1 MISCVTPNVHVSR
14 KQRKRN
20 KTDNIVSME
29 YHHHD
34 LLTRAEC
41 TALRGLAIMGI
52 FLHNFCHWLNPVVKE
67 NEYQFFAHNVNW
79 LQQVTTGMNEL
90 YPAHLL
96 SFFGHYGVSI
106 FLFLSAFGLEQKYEL
121 ASSHTDNA
129 TPPIGFYRFTRY
141 HFLKLFK
148 MMIAGFVAFIIVDAI
163 TAGSWRYTFMQI
175 VGQLGMFNN
184 LFPEP
189 DRNIWPGPFWFF
201 GLMFQLY
208 IVYRLLIY
216 RRHWGWTFGLMLVCT
231 AAQLLMDPEGEVLN
245 RYRYNFMGSMLP
257 FGLGVLFARFG
268 ERVIL
273 ITKGGMTNLMC
284 LVVTLF
290 LIASASKNFVT
301 WTIVPA
307 FVCMA
312 AIYFVRT
319 IETIPSQKVSAL
331 VFGAFE
337 WVGSISA
344 ALFVVHPIL
353 RKIFIPIS
361 RQGDIY
367 TGLLLYVISSLSVAW
382 LFQQIMKKIPSPK
395 MNE

>member
-1 MISCVTPNVHVSR
+1 MR
-14 KQRKRN
+14 
-20 KTDNIVSME
+20 DE
-29 YHHHD
+29 
-34 LLTRAEC
+34 LLTRNEC
-41 TALRGLAIMGI
+41 EAMRGIAIIGI
-52 FLHNFCHWLNPVVKE
+52 FLHNYCHWLNPVVKE
-67 NEYQFFAHNVNW
+67 NEYQFFNANVSNF
-79 LQQVTTGMNEL
+79 LRAIVHPDAL
-90 YPAHLL
+90 LPLHVL
-96 SFFGHYGVSI
+96 SFFGHYGVPI
-106 FLFLSAFGLEQKYEL
+106 FLFLSAYGLVMKYENGPVL
-121 ASSHTDNA
+121 
-129 TPPIGFYRFTRY
+129 PPIIASKPWRGLGTFMLFHYK
-141 HFLKLFK
+141 KLFR
-148 MMIAGFVAFIIVDAI
+148 MMIVGFVAFTMLDLI
-163 TAGSWRYTFMQI
+163 TPHSHHYQALDVVAM
-175 VGQLGMFNN
+175 LGMFNN
-184 LFPEP
+184 LLPHP
-189 DRNIWPGPFWFF
+189 DDIIWPGPYWFF
-201 GLMFQLY
+201 GLMLQCYF
-208 IVYRLLIY
+208 VFRLLVC
-216 RRHWGWTFGLMLVCT
+216 RRSWKVVVGLMVVCV
-231 AAQLLMDPEGEVLN
+231 AVQLLLPPESEAMN

-273 ITKGGMTNLMC
+273 ITKGGMTNLMW

-312 AIYFVRT
+312 AIYFVRA

-361 RQGDIY
+361 RQGDVY